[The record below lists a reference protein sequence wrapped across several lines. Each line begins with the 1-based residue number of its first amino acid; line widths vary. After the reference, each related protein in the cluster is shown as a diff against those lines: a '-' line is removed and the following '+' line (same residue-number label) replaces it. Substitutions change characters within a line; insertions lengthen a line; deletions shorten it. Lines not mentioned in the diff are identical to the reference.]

1 MDLIDFLRQRLTEPL
16 PGIEAHRLMV
26 PYGPDIE
33 LRIQNPPETA
43 RKSAVLIPLL
53 LKEGGLPDVLFTLR
67 SETLRSHRGQISFP
81 GGRLDEGEDA
91 ITAAVRE
98 LHEETGI
105 APSEVTVLGTLSNLY
120 IPPSN
125 SSVTPVVGVV
135 QRPTEYRISE
145 AEVREIFDVPLTR
158 FLDPTFVSSHQRE
171 LHGMTID
178 VPHWPVHPDVP
189 LWGATAMMMREL
201 VMLIGEW
208 ENGRMSIHNA

>member
-26 PYGPDIE
+26 PYAPDIE
-33 LRIQNPPETA
+33 LRIKHPPETA

-53 LKEGGLPDVLFTLR
+53 IKEGGLPDVLFTLR

-81 GGRLDEGEDA
+81 GGRLDDGETPIEAA
-91 ITAAVRE
+91 IRE

-105 APSEVTVLGTLSNLY
+105 NADDVTVLGTLSNLY

-125 SSVTPVVGVV
+125 SSVTPVVGVMH
-135 QRPTEYRISE
+135 RPTEYRISE
-145 AEVREIFDVPLTR
+145 AEVREIFDVPLSR
-158 FLDPTFVSSHQRE
+158 FLDPTFISSHQRE

-178 VPHWPVHPDVP
+178 VPHWPVHPNVP

-201 VMLIGEW
+201 LSLIQEY
-208 ENGRMSIHNA
+208 ENVRM